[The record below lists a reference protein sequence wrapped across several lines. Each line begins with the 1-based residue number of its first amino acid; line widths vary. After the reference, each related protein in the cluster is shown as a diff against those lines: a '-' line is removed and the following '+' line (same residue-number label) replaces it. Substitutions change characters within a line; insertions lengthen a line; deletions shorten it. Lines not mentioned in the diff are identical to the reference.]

1 MPGGHPSAAHT
12 RDHRFEDAWFPIL
25 CFPQQVRLRA
35 NQSKCRGGNTSC
47 GPSQGPRDAECWK
60 EREGS
65 WPGRRFRRANREG
78 EESRGKAL
86 AEEGQEDLGKI
97 QVVELAARSDLRP
110 PLLPG
115 DALLLLISGDSHIA
129 YGFHTGPLP
138 VFRSMSLLTSRNNIC
153 SSPPNRF
160 FYRPN
165 LQSISGPLSLGVLHN
180 PMIQ

>member
-1 MPGGHPSAAHT
+1 M
-12 RDHRFEDAWFPIL
+12 
-25 CFPQQVRLRA
+25 
-35 NQSKCRGGNTSC
+35 GGNTSC
-47 GPSQGPRDAECWK
+47 GPSQGLRDAKCWK

-97 QVVELAARSDLRP
+97 QVVELAARSDLCS

-129 YGFHTGPLP
+129 YGFHTGPPARCPFHVAVNLSYQYMLFP
-138 VFRSMSLLTSRNNIC
+138 AEPLFLQTKTAEYRRDPLFRRAA
-153 SSPPNRF
+153 
-160 FYRPN
+160 
-165 LQSISGPLSLGVLHN
+165 
-180 PMIQ
+180 